1 MMIFIGPTLAS
12 GIGQHC
18 HKYLPLF
25 PDAKYYQFGQDIP
38 ETEHAFIFVIP
49 VQSTLAHIP
58 GIKAKCKNVTCMTV
72 CETDPVHEDYG
83 LICKHFDRIAV
94 PSEFCRDVL
103 SRQFPETEFYVIHA
117 HIPQRPYTFYH
128 IGNIADDRKQFNSI
142 LEAFVRLNKPDAR
155 LLVKATCNRPVEI
168 KLPNVEVIN
177 GLVSDRDMDI
187 IHGLGDCY
195 VAFSKSEGVG
205 MGAVEAAVRD
215 KPVITTAFGGS
226 SEYIHTPYMIE
237 CERQELVK
245 DDFLF
250 KAGTTWGKPNFNQLL
265 AFMNDAYDKRLQYM
279 DHAHTKRL
287 VGRPNVLREFL
298 VDVESRDDD
307 DPYQNCP

>member
-1 MMIFIGPTLAS
+1 MIFIGPTLLS

-18 HKYLPLF
+18 YKYISLF
-25 PDAKYYQFGQDIP
+25 PGAEYYQFGQDIP
-38 ETEHAFIFVIP
+38 DNTDHAFIFVIP
-49 VQSTLAHIP
+49 IQSTLAHIP
-58 GIKAKCKNVTCMTV
+58 EIKAKCKKVTCMTV
-72 CETDPVHEDYG
+72 CETDPVHPDYA
-83 LICKHFDRIAV
+83 LICAHFDRIAV

-103 SRQFPETEFYVIHA
+103 SRQFPQTQFYVIHA
-117 HIPQRPYTFYH
+117 HIPERPYTFYH
-128 IGNIADDRKQFNSI
+128 IGNVADDRKQFNAI

-226 SEYIHTPYMIE
+226 SEYIRTPYMIE

-250 KAGTTWGKPNFNQLL
+250 KAGTTWGKPNVDQLL
-265 AFMNDAYDKRLQYM
+265 AFMTDAYEKRLQYM
-279 DHAHTKRL
+279 DHTHTKRL
-287 VGRPNVLREFL
+287 VGRSNVLREFL
-298 VDVESRDDD
+298 VDVESRGDD

>member
-1 MMIFIGPTLAS
+1 MIFVGPTLAS

-25 PDAKYYQFGQDIP
+25 PDATYYQFGQEIP
-38 ETEHAFIFVIP
+38 ETDHAFIFVIP
-49 VQSTLAHIP
+49 VQSTLVHIP
-58 GIKAKCKNVTCMTV
+58 GIKAKAKKVTCMTV
-72 CETDPVHEDYG
+72 CETDPVHADYG
-83 LICKHFDRIAV
+83 LICEHFDRIAV

-103 SRQFPETEFYVIHA
+103 SRQFPQTEFYVIHA

-128 IGNIADDRKQFNSI
+128 IGNVADDRKQFNSI

-250 KAGTTWGKPNFNQLL
+250 KAGTTWGKPNFDQLL
-265 AFMNDAYDKRLQYM
+265 AFMADAYEKRLQYM

-298 VDVESRDDD
+298 VDVECRDDD